1 MLKPLTFSV
10 SLAVALSACS
20 LGLAGHHDAVYATGQ
35 CASPQGVLASPQGYC
50 ETGCATPCAPAK
62 KHCLANLFKH
72 KPKCYTY
79 EWVLKKKKC
88 HGGHGNAC
96 ETGYTGGCDTCGGGV
111 YPSAQGVPYAAPQAY
126 GAPQAFGAG
135 QMGSYGA
142 GQMGSYGA
150 GQMGAYGA
158 GQAVPTTTTVPAGNG
173 GGDVV
178 PPPPGSADPAT
189 DGTAPQASNGSLLF
203 LAPAGN

>member
-10 SLAVALSACS
+10 SLAVALGACS
-20 LGLAGHHDAVYATGQ
+20 LGFAGHHDAVYATGQ
-35 CASPQGVLASPQGYC
+35 CPSPQGVLASPQGYC

-62 KHCLANLFKH
+62 KHCLSNLFKH

-96 ETGYTGGCDTCGGGV
+96 ETGYVGGCESCGGV

-135 QMGSYGA
+135 QVIG
-142 GQMGSYGA
+142 GSYGA

-158 GQAVPTTTTVPAGNG
+158 GQAVPTTTTAPAT
-173 GGDVV
+173 GDGVV
-178 PPPPGSADPAT
+178 PPPPASDPAT